1 MLAAEVIGKKRDGE
15 ELTPEELSFIS
26 RGLADGGLSDAQ
38 AGAFA
43 MAVFLQG
50 FTVEERVGLTEA
62 MRDSGDVLSW
72 DLPGPVVDKHSTGGV
87 GDTVSLIAAPV
98 LAACGAYVP
107 MISGRGLGHTGGTL
121 DKFDA
126 IPGYRTQPDIDT
138 LRRVARDVGCAII
151 GQTGDIAPA
160 DKRLYAIR
168 DVTGTVP
175 TSDLIAPSIL
185 SKKLAAGLDFLISD
199 VKVGSGAFMT
209 DIGHAR
215 DLAHALVDV
224 ANGAGCKSAALITDM
239 NQPLASTVGNA
250 LEVAN
255 AVAILKGDV
264 KDPRLEEV
272 TYIQCADLLQ
282 LCGLAE
288 TRAEGLTMVMEAM
301 SSGHAAERF
310 AKMVAALGG
319 PADFMESTASHLA
332 QAEFTGEVFARDEGT
347 ITRIDTRD
355 LGLALIGLGGG
366 RKRESDSIDMAVG
379 FQDMAALG
387 ERVDRSRP
395 LALIHA
401 SSEQA
406 LEQAKAAV
414 RAAYHIGEA
423 PKDIPLIYERIG

>member
-1 MLAAEVIGKKRDGE
+1 MLAAEVIGKKRDGLV
-15 ELTPEELSFIS
+15 LTPEELSFIVE
-26 RGLADGGLSDAQ
+26 GLANGNLSDAQ

-43 MAVFLQG
+43 MAVFLNG
-50 FTVEERVGLTEA
+50 VNVDELVNLTTL
-62 MRDSGDVLSW
+62 MRDSGVVLTW

-121 DKFDA
+121 DKFDS
-126 IPGYRTQPDIDT
+126 IPGYRTQPDIDM
-138 LRRVARDVGCAII
+138 LKRVTRDVGCAII

-175 TSDLIAPSIL
+175 TIDLITSSIL
-185 SKKLAAGLDFLISD
+185 SKKLAAGLDFLMSD

-215 DLAHALVDV
+215 NMAHALVDV

-255 AVAILKGDV
+255 AVAILKGAARDE
-264 KDPRLEEV
+264 RLEEV
-272 TYIQCADLLQ
+272 TYIQCADLLR

-288 TRAEGLTMVMEAM
+288 TRAEGLTMVMDAM
-301 SSGHAAERF
+301 TSGRAAEIF
-310 AKMVAALGG
+310 ARMVAALGG
-319 PADFMESTASHLA
+319 PVDFMENTSAHLA
-332 QAEFTGEVFARDEGT
+332 QAKFTGDVFANTEGAVN
-347 ITRIDTRD
+347 RIETRD
-355 LGLALIGLGGG
+355 LGLALIELGGG
-366 RKRESDSIDMAVG
+366 RKRETDRIDMGVG

-387 ERVDRSRP
+387 DIVDRSRP
-395 LALIHA
+395 LARIHA
-401 SSEQA
+401 SSQDA
-406 LEQAKAAV
+406 LEWAKSAV
-414 RAAYHIGEA
+414 QAAYHIGEA
-423 PKDIPLIYERIG
+423 PKKTPLIYERIG

>member
-1 MLAAEVIGKKRDGE
+1 MLPAEVIGKKRDGE
-15 ELTPEELSFIS
+15 VLTPEDLSFIAK
-26 RGLADGGLSDAQ
+26 GLSDGNLSDAQ

-43 MAVFLQG
+43 MAVFLKG

-62 MRDSGDVLSW
+62 MRDSGDVLTW

-126 IPGYRTQPDIDT
+126 IPGYRTQPDIET
-138 LRRVARDVGCAII
+138 FQRVTRDAGCAII
-151 GQTGDIAPA
+151 GQTKDIAPA

-168 DVTGTVP
+168 DVTGTVA

-239 NQPLASTVGNA
+239 NQPLSGTVGNA

-255 AVAILKGDV
+255 AVAILKGAA

-272 TYIQCADLLQ
+272 TYIQCADLVQ

-288 TRAEGLTMVMEAM
+288 TRAEGLTMVMDAM
-301 SSGHAAERF
+301 TSGRAAERF

-319 PADFMESTASHLA
+319 PADFMEKTASHLA
-332 QAEFTGEVFARDEGT
+332 QTEFIGEVFAEDQGAVN
-347 ITRIDTRD
+347 RIDTSD

-366 RKRESDSIDMAVG
+366 RKRESDSIDVAVG

-387 ERVDRSRP
+387 ETVDGSRP
-395 LALIHA
+395 LARIHA
-401 SSEQA
+401 SSEEA

-414 RAAYHIGEA
+414 QAAYHIGDA
-423 PKDIPLIYERIG
+423 PKNIPLIYERIG

>member
-1 MLAAEVIGKKRDGE
+1 MLASEVIRKKRDGQV
-15 ELTPEELSFIS
+15 LTQDELSLIAN
-26 RGLADGGLSDAQ
+26 GLADGNLSDAQ

-43 MAVFLQG
+43 MAVFLKG
-50 FTVEERVGLTEA
+50 FTTEERVGLTEA

-121 DKFDA
+121 DKLDA
-126 IPGYRTQPDIDT
+126 IPGYRTQPDVDA
-138 LRRVARDVGCAII
+138 LRRVTRDVGCAII
-151 GQTGDIAPA
+151 GQTVDIAPA
-160 DKRLYAIR
+160 DRRLYAIR
-168 DVTGTVP
+168 DVTGTVE
-175 TSDLIAPSIL
+175 TSDLITSSIL
-185 SKKLAAGLDFLISD
+185 SKKLAAGLQFLMSD
-199 VKVGSGAFMT
+199 VKVGSGALMT
-209 DIGHAR
+209 DIAHAR
-215 DLAHALVDV
+215 DLAHSLVDV

-239 NQPLASTVGNA
+239 NQPLSSTVGNA

-255 AVAILKGDV
+255 AVAILKGTA

-288 TRAEGLTMVMEAM
+288 RRAEGLTMVMDAM
-301 SSGHAAERF
+301 TSGRAAERF
-310 AKMVAALGG
+310 AKMVSSLGG
-319 PADFMESTASHLA
+319 PADFMENAASHLA
-332 QAEFTGEVFARDEGT
+332 QAEFVEEVFAKDDGAVN
-347 ITRIDTRD
+347 RIDTRD

-366 RKRESDSIDMAVG
+366 RRRESDRIDMAVG

-387 ERVDRSRP
+387 ETVDGSRP
-395 LALIHA
+395 LARIHA
-401 SSEQA
+401 SSRDA

-414 RAAYHIGEA
+414 QAAYHIGEA
-423 PKDIPLIYERIG
+423 PKAIPLIHERIG